1 MEGSVDYDHLIR
13 YLKDGRLV
21 RKLRTYLKDGR
32 LVRKLRTENNQLKR
46 EVTRLRKEI
55 RQYNR

>member
-13 YLKDGRLV
+13 
-21 RKLRTYLKDGR
+21 YLKDGR

>member
-13 YLKDGRLV
+13 YLR
-21 RKLRTYLKDGR
+21 DGR

-46 EVTRLRKEI
+46 EVARLRKEI

>member
-1 MEGSVDYDHLIR
+1 MEGFIDIENLVR

-21 RKLRTYLKDGR
+21 K
-32 LVRKLRTENNQLKR
+32 KLRTENSQLKR
-46 EVTRLRKEI
+46 EVARLRKEN